1 MLVVSFLYKF
11 QPTMAATIASTTTS
25 APMITE
31 ARDTPGN
38 FRFRTLKIVD
48 ICSAPHDPG
57 GRYGGLPGSGGVPAG
72 PASGPGPGGG
82 GGPVSAGGSGA
93 MPGVKSG
100 GPGSGPNGTVR
111 APGGAGG
118 NGTGAPGMSGGI

>member
-1 MLVVSFLYKF
+1 
-11 QPTMAATIASTTTS
+11 
-25 APMITE
+25 
-31 ARDTPGN
+31 
-38 FRFRTLKIVD
+38 
-48 ICSAPHDPG
+48 
-57 GRYGGLPGSGGVPAG
+57 
-72 PASGPGPGGG
+72 
-82 GGPVSAGGSGA
+82 